1 LYTLHVVI
9 VLFTLLEFW
18 HSFTPFAIKAAKENN
33 ENIDWV
39 I

>member
-1 LYTLHVVI
+1 
-9 VLFTLLEFW
+9 LEFW